1 MEVPRHLPS
10 AAVSLHRF
18 ITASQ
23 AECER
28 EGRCGDGGGREGARA
43 PQQKKQSLVA
53 KVELGI
59 RWGSETSVSARVNCL
74 QTGCLHPLVQVH
86 RSAESL
92 AVFLLTQHPSCWM
105 LPSLTLSSPP
115 SPPIH
120 CQRELSRKWVCP
132 NLLQLYLTCRRRRAA
147 SALIPQTS
155 WRCCPFG

>member
-10 AAVSLHRF
+10 TAVSLHRF

-23 AECER
+23 AERER
-28 EGRCGDGGGREGARA
+28 EGHWGDGGGREGARA
-43 PQQKKQSLVA
+43 PQQKKQSLDA

-59 RWGSETSVSARVNCL
+59 RRGSEPSVSAHVNRL
-74 QTGCLHPLVQVH
+74 QTGRLHPLVQVH
-86 RSAESL
+86 HSAESL

-120 CQRELSRKWVCP
+120 CQQELSWEWVCP
-132 NLLQLYLTCRRRRAA
+132 NLLQLYLTCRRRLGA
-147 SALIPQTS
+147 SVLIPQTS